1 MAAMPISTEAIKDAR
16 DLIKSGGVFHFG
28 GRTAHD
34 EDGLQVIIS
43 AEGEADSDAP
53 LFSLDLAEI
62 KRRAGDLTIAQSD
75 LQVARRSVEIEKA
88 ELEKERSELEAE
100 KVRLA
105 DDRKAFE
112 AEKEAW
118 LDSRGNESVIPLKVI
133 YEAESLEDMS
143 HEDLGRLCGIWEIQ
157 PVPAKKVE
165 RIAAVLEAQRRH
177 EEEEAKRNLWHDGD
191 PNEGS

>member
-1 MAAMPISTEAIKDAR
+1 MPIRPEEINRAR
-16 DLIKSGGVFHFG
+16 DVISSGGVFTFG

-43 AEGEADSDAP
+43 AEGETESDAP
-53 LFSLDLAEI
+53 LFGPELAEI
-62 KRRAGDLTIAQSD
+62 ERQRNDLTIAQSD
-75 LQVARRSVEIEKA
+75 LQMARRSVEIEKA

-143 HEDLGRLCGIWEIQ
+143 HEDLGRLCATWEIQ
-157 PVPAKKVE
+157 PVPVKKVE

>member
-1 MAAMPISTEAIKDAR
+1 MPIRPEEINRAR
-16 DLIKSGGVFHFG
+16 DVISSGGVFTFG

-53 LFSLDLAEI
+53 LFGPDLAEI
-62 KRRAGDLTIAQSD
+62 ERQRNDLTIAQSD
-75 LQVARRSVEIEKA
+75 LQVDRSAIDLDRA
-88 ELEKERSELEAE
+88 ELQKERSELEAE

-118 LDSRGNESVIPLKVI
+118 LESRGNESVIPLKVI
-133 YEAESLEDMS
+133 YKAESLEDIS
-143 HEDLGRLCGIWEIQ
+143 HEDLGRLCATWEIQ

-165 RIAAVLEAQRRH
+165 RIAAVLEAQQKH
-177 EEEEAKRNLWHDGD
+177 EEEEAQRNLWHDGD

>member
-43 AEGEADSDAP
+43 AEGEAESP
-53 LFSLDLAEI
+53 DLAEI
-62 KRRAGDLTIAQSD
+62 ERRTGDLTIAEGD
-75 LQVARRSVEIEKA
+75 LARARQAV
-88 ELEKERSELEAE
+88 ELEKGDLQRERAELDAE

>member
-1 MAAMPISTEAIKDAR
+1 MPISTEAIKDAR

-43 AEGEADSDAP
+43 AEGESQG
-53 LFSLDLAEI
+53 SDLADIE
-62 KRRAGDLTIAQSD
+62 RQAGELAIAQSD
-75 LQVARRSVEIEKA
+75 LQVDRSAVDLEKA
-88 ELEKERSELEAE
+88 ELQKERSELEAE

-118 LDSRGNESVIPLKVI
+118 LESRGNESVIPLKVI

-143 HEDLGRLCGIWEIQ
+143 HEDLGRLCGTWEIQ

-165 RIAAVLEAQRRH
+165 RIAAVLEAQRTH
-177 EEEEAKRNLWHDGD
+177 EEEEAQRNLWHDGD

>member
-1 MAAMPISTEAIKDAR
+1 MPIRPEEINRAR
-16 DLIKSGGVFHFG
+16 DVISSGGVFTFG

-43 AEGEADSDAP
+43 AEGETESDAP
-53 LFSLDLAEI
+53 LFGPELAEI
-62 KRRAGDLTIAQSD
+62 ERQRNDLAIAQSD
-75 LQVARRSVEIEKA
+75 LQMARRSVEIEKA

-112 AEKEAW
+112 AEKESW
-118 LDSRGNESVIPLKVI
+118 LESRGNESVIPLKVI

-143 HEDLGRLCGIWEIQ
+143 HEDLGRLCATWEIQ

-177 EEEEAKRNLWHDGD
+177 EEEEAKQNLWHDGD